1 MLEIDFLVQNK
12 GFKMNKKE
20 VLVINGGGPLE
31 GEVTISGAKNS
42 ALPILAACVLGTE
55 EIILD
60 GVPGLKDVEIMIEVL
75 KHLGSKVEYIGEGTV
90 RIDSSELNTCE
101 TPFELMDKMR
111 ASFVVMGP
119 LLSRFKEA
127 HTKAPGGCNIG
138 ARPIDLH
145 LKGFEALGA
154 ENIVNDDAISIK
166 TDGKLIG
173 NEVYLDFPSVGAT
186 QNIMMA
192 ATLAEGETIIEN
204 AAKEPEI
211 VDLASFLS
219 KMGAKIKGAG
229 TSTITIEGVE
239 KLTGTRHTIIP
250 DRIEAASYM
259 IAAAMTKGNV
269 TINNVIGSHIRP
281 VIAKLIEMGADV
293 EEIDDEDIIKVK
305 VDKRLKA
312 TNIQTLPYPGFPTDV
327 QAQFMALMTICDGES
342 KIQETVFENRF
353 MHVEQLNKMGAAIA
367 TSGNRATIAG
377 VDKLHGAEVRA
388 TDLRAGAALVIA
400 ALTAE
405 GETKVSDIYHID
417 RGYSDL
423 VERFTNLGADIKRV
437 EI

>member
-1 MLEIDFLVQNK
+1 MLE
-12 GFKMNKKE
+12 
-20 VLVINGGGPLE
+20 VLR
-31 GEVTISGAKNS
+31 
-42 ALPILAACVLGTE
+42 
-55 EIILD
+55 
-60 GVPGLKDVEIMIEVL
+60 
-75 KHLGSKVEYIGEGTV
+75 HLGSKVEYIDKDTV
-90 RIDSSELNTCE
+90 KIDSSNVNTCE
-101 TPFELMDKMR
+101 TPYELMDKMR

-119 LLSRFKEA
+119 LLSRFKKA
-127 HTKAPGGCNIG
+127 YTKAPGGCNIG

-145 LKGFEALGA
+145 LKGFESLGA
-154 ENIVNDDAISIK
+154 STRVSDEEIAIE
-166 TDGKLIG
+166 TNGELVG
-173 NEVYLDFPSVGAT
+173 NEIYLDFPSVGAT
-186 QNIMMA
+186 QNIIMA
-192 ATLAEGETIIEN
+192 ATLADGETIIEN

-219 KMGAKIKGAG
+219 KMGANIKGAG
-229 TSTITIEGVE
+229 TSTIVIQGVE

-281 VIAKLIEMGADV
+281 IIAKLIEMGANV
-293 EEIDDEDIIKVK
+293 EEIEDEDIIKVSVNNK
-305 VDKRLKA
+305 LKP
-312 TNIQTLPYPGFPTDV
+312 TNIQTLPYPGFPTDA

-367 TSGNRATIAG
+367 TSGNRATIVG
-377 VDKLHGAEVRA
+377 VDKLHGADVKA

-400 ALTAE
+400 ALVAD
-405 GETKVSDIYHID
+405 GETRISDIYHID

-423 VERFTNLGADIKRV
+423 VEKFTKLGAKIKRV

>member
-1 MLEIDFLVQNK
+1 MDKREI
-12 GFKMNKKE
+12 
-20 VLVINGGGPLE
+20 LVINGGGPLE

-60 GVPGLKDVEIMIEVL
+60 GVPDLKDVEIMIEVL
-75 KHLGSKVEYIGEGTV
+75 RHLGSKVEYISEDSV

-127 HTKAPGGCNIG
+127 YTKAPGGCNIG

-154 ENIVNDDAISIK
+154 TNIVNDDEISIK

-192 ATLAEGETIIEN
+192 ATLANGVTIIEN

-281 VIAKLIEMGADV
+281 VIAKLIEMGAEVD
-293 EEIDDEDIIKVK
+293 EIDDEDIIKVK
-305 VDKRLKA
+305 VNKKLKP
-312 TNIQTLPYPGFPTDV
+312 TNIQTLPYPGFPTDA

-367 TSGNRATIAG
+367 TSGNRATIVG
-377 VDKLHGAEVRA
+377 VDKLHGADVRA

-400 ALTAE
+400 ALIAE
-405 GETKVSDIYHID
+405 GETRVSDIYHID
-417 RGYSDL
+417 RGYSNI
-423 VERFTNLGADIKRV
+423 VEKFTNLGADIKRV

>member
-1 MLEIDFLVQNK
+1 
-12 GFKMNKKE
+12 MNKKE

-75 KHLGSKVEYIGEGTV
+75 KHLGSKVEYLGEGTV
-90 RIDSSELNTCE
+90 KIDSSELNSCE

-154 ENIVNDDAISIK
+154 TNIVNDDEISIR
-166 TDGKLIG
+166 TDGKLLG

-305 VDKRLKA
+305 VDKRLKP

-327 QAQFMALMTICDGES
+327 QAQFMALMTTCDGES

-377 VDKLHGAEVRA
+377 VDKLHGADVRA

-405 GETKVSDIYHID
+405 GETRVSDIYHID

-423 VERFTNLGADIKRV
+423 VEKFTNLGADIKLSL
-437 EI
+437 IHI

>member
-1 MLEIDFLVQNK
+1 
-12 GFKMNKKE
+12 MNKKE
-20 VLVINGGGPLE
+20 VLVISGGGPLE

-75 KHLGSKVEYIGEGTV
+75 KHLGSKVEYLGEGTV
-90 RIDSSELNTCE
+90 KIDSSELNSCE

-154 ENIVNDDAISIK
+154 TNIVNDDEISIR
-166 TDGKLIG
+166 TDGKLLG

-305 VDKRLKA
+305 VDKRLKP

-327 QAQFMALMTICDGES
+327 QAQFMALMTTCDGES

-377 VDKLHGAEVRA
+377 VDKLHGADVRA

-405 GETKVSDIYHID
+405 GETRVSDIYHID

-423 VERFTNLGADIKRV
+423 VEKFTNLGADIKRV

>member
-1 MLEIDFLVQNK
+1 
-12 GFKMNKKE
+12 
-20 VLVINGGGPLE
+20 
-31 GEVTISGAKNS
+31 
-42 ALPILAACVLGTE
+42 
-55 EIILD
+55 
-60 GVPGLKDVEIMIEVL
+60 MIEVL
-75 KHLGSKVEYIGEGTV
+75 RHLGAKVDYLDKDTV
-90 RIDSSELNTCE
+90 RIDSSNINTCE
-101 TPFELMDKMR
+101 TPYDLMDKMR

-119 LLSRFKEA
+119 LLSRFKKA
-127 HTKAPGGCNIG
+127 YTKAPGGCNIG
-138 ARPIDLH
+138 ARPIDFH

-154 ENIVNDDAISIK
+154 RSQVNDEQIAIE
-166 TDGKLIG
+166 TNGELIG

-192 ATLAEGETIIEN
+192 AVLADGETTIEN

-229 TSTITIEGVE
+229 TSTIVIEGVE

-281 VIAKLIEMGADV
+281 VIAKLIEMGANV
-293 EEIDDEDIIKVK
+293 EELEDEDIIKVS
-305 VDKRLKA
+305 VDSKLKP
-312 TNIQTLPYPGFPTDV
+312 TNIQTLPYPGFPTDA

-367 TSGNRATIAG
+367 TSGNRATIVG
-377 VDKLHGAEVRA
+377 VDKLHGADVKA

-400 ALTAE
+400 ALVAE
-405 GETKVSDIYHID
+405 GETRISDIYHID

-423 VERFTNLGADIKRV
+423 VEKFTKLGANIKRV

>member
-1 MLEIDFLVQNK
+1 MD
-12 GFKMNKKE
+12 KKE
-20 VLVINGGGPLE
+20 ILVINGGGPLE

-75 KHLGSKVEYIGEGTV
+75 RHLGSKVEYISEDSV
-90 RIDSSELNTCE
+90 RIDSSGINTCE

-127 HTKAPGGCNIG
+127 YTKAPGGCNIG

-154 ENIVNDDAISIK
+154 TNIVNDDEISIK

-173 NEVYLDFPSVGAT
+173 NEIYLDFPSVGAT

-281 VIAKLIEMGADV
+281 VIAKLIEMGAEVD
-293 EEIDDEDIIKVK
+293 EIDDEDIIKVK
-305 VDKRLKA
+305 VDKKLKP

-377 VDKLHGAEVRA
+377 VDQLHGADVRA

-405 GETKVSDIYHID
+405 GETRISDIYHID
-417 RGYSDL
+417 RGYSNL
-423 VERFTNLGADIKRV
+423 VEKFTNLGANIKRV